1 MINLTVTSVAG
12 STSGSTVITVEPIL
26 TSGNSY
32 KYKVADTPTLPTA
45 GQVISGGYANWDGTS
60 EITAASGKKIV
71 VVEVDSSSRCVGMGV
86 ATVAAAE

>member
-32 KYKVADTPTLPTA
+32 KYKVADVPTLPAA
-45 GQVISGGYANWDGTS
+45 GQIISGGYSNWDGIS

-71 VVEVDSSSRCVGMGV
+71 IVEVDSSNRCTGMGV
-86 ATVAAAE
+86 TTITAAE